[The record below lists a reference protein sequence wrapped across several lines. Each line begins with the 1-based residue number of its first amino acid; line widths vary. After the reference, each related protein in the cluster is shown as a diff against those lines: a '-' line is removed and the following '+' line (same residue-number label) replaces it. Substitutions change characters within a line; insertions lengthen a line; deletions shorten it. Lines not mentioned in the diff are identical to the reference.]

1 MENELRVKTILKAFE
16 EWDYEY
22 VDLLYD
28 EFPREH
34 AQLSGEIQGIIEI
47 SKEFANDK
55 LMLWM
60 MQAHVNMMSEHIGQL
75 LEIQREVSKI
85 IGKKL

>member
-1 MENELRVKTILKAFE
+1 MENENRTKTILKAYE

-28 EFPREH
+28 EYHREH
-34 AQLSGEIQGIIEI
+34 AQLSGEIQGIIEV

-55 LMLWM
+55 LMLWI
-60 MQAHVNMMSEHIGQL
+60 MQAHVNMMSEHIWQL
-75 LEIQREVSKI
+75 LAIKREVSKI